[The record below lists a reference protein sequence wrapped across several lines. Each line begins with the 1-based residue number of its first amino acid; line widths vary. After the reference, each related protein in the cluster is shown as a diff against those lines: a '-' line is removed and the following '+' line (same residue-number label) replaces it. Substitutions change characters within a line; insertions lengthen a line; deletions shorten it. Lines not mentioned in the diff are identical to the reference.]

1 MKVILLEDVRNVGA
15 AGAVASVADG
25 YARNYLFPRSLAIPA
40 NAGNLKNLEQHR
52 STIKRSHQSAL
63 SDASAASERLAEITV
78 TLKAKS
84 GEAGRLY
91 GSITPAMVAEAL
103 EAEHALSIDRRAI
116 SFAHPVRVLGTHEA
130 TVHLHKEIEATLR
143 IEVAPEEA
151 TED

>member
-1 MKVILLEDVRNVGA
+1 MKVILLEDVQSVGA
-15 AGAVASVADG
+15 AGAIASVADG

-52 STIKRSHQSAL
+52 GTIKRSQASAL
-63 SDASAASERLAEITV
+63 KSASAVAARLGEITL
-78 TLKAKS
+78 TLKSKA

-103 EAEHALSIDRRAI
+103 EAEHGLTVDRRAI
-116 SFAHPVRVLGTHEA
+116 SFPYPVRVLGAHEA

-143 IEVAPEEA
+143 IEVAPEDA
-151 TED
+151 AED